1 MEEIVPDFIEL
12 TPIIK
17 GKKCRFM
24 LLCLYAFITFAP
36 FVASLFIWYDYGF
49 LVGFAFFL
57 LFTLGMGIIISKLR
71 LASIPPAQREM
82 SYNNMAVARWFL
94 GENICL

>member
-1 MEEIVPDFIEL
+1 MTPDFIEI

-24 LLCLYAFITFAP
+24 LYCLYVFITFSPA
-36 FVASLFIWYDYGF
+36 FASLVIWYHYGF

-57 LFTLGMGIIISKLR
+57 FFTLGMGIIISKLR
-71 LASIPPAQREM
+71 VASIPPAQREM
-82 SYNNMAVARWFL
+82 SYSNMAIARWFL
-94 GENICL
+94 SENVCF